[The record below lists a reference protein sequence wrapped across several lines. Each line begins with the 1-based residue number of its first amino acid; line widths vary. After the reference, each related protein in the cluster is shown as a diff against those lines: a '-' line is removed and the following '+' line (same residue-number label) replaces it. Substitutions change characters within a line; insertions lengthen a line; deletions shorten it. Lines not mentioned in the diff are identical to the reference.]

1 MNIKTLLLFLLSTI
15 LLFLG
20 FDRNQWGLV
29 SADSYGNFD
38 KFSESLVIGR
48 LVWTGQRGFFA
59 DGALLGTGDAPSPII
74 GDAEFDHQ
82 YKTYLANGQFETYLL
97 YKSQSGGQAW
107 FFSLLDS
114 ASPFASA
121 ANLRLF
127 RAFTSLLTAATL
139 SALIVWFYLQFGW
152 PAALAVLLTS
162 MISQW
167 LTLFGR
173 NLFYSVW
180 DYFLPMAAALFLL
193 DRESRGLSW
202 GGMASRQ
209 PPLDRTEFRFYLTVG
224 GLIFFKGFLSGYDFL
239 LPPMGMVAT
248 ALIYYALKDKW
259 TLARFARRLLLTGL
273 ACAVGVLASFLVL
286 AAQIGSVT
294 GNFSDGLL
302 RILNTM
308 GRRTFGAPFDPPASD
323 FFAAGQN
330 SSLLAVIQTVAGK
343 TAIVAGVRFIHI
355 FWLFAAVTVLALLV
369 LWLRRGKLGEP
380 SAVRALLATLWISF
394 ASPLAWLVVFK
405 AHAYYHPFTTAI
417 IWHMPSMF
425 FGYALCGLFFTLFF
439 RQKSSP

>member
-1 MNIKTLLLFLLSTI
+1 MPSNLKRLILFLLSTI

-20 FDRNQWGLV
+20 FDRNLLGLV
-29 SADSYGNFD
+29 PAEAFANFD
-38 KFSESLVIGR
+38 KGSESLVIGR

-59 DGALLGTGDAPSPII
+59 DGALLGTGDAPSAII

-82 YKTYLANGQFETYLL
+82 YKVYLNNKVFDTYTI

-114 ASPFASA
+114 ASPFGSAS
-121 ANLRLF
+121 NLRLF
-127 RAFTSLLTAATL
+127 RALTSLLTAVTL
-139 SALIVWFYLQFGW
+139 AALVVWFYLQFGW
-152 PAALAVLLTS
+152 VTALTVLLTS
-162 MISQW
+162 LVSQW
-167 LTLFGR
+167 VTLYGR

-180 DYFLPMAAALFLL
+180 DYFLPMVVALFLL
-193 DRESRGLSW
+193 DRESRG
-202 GGMASRQ
+202 R
-209 PPLDRTEFRFYLTVG
+209 PLREWNFYLAVG
-224 GLIFFKGFLSGYDFL
+224 ALIFLKGFLSGYDFL

-259 TLARFARRLLLTGL
+259 TLSRFTRRLLLTGL
-273 ACAVGVLASFLVL
+273 ACALGVLASFLVL

-302 RILNTM
+302 HILNTM
-308 GRRTFGAPFDPPASD
+308 GRRTFGTPFDPSASD

-330 SSLLAVIQTVAGK
+330 SSLPAVIQTIARK

-355 FWLFAAVTVLALLV
+355 FWLFAVVTVLALLV
-369 LWLRRGKLGEP
+369 LWLRRGKLGNT
-380 SAVRALLATLWISF
+380 SAARALLAVTWISF

-417 IWHMPSMF
+417 IWHMPTMF
-425 FGYALCGLFFTLFF
+425 FGYALCGLFFTLLLK
-439 RQKSSP
+439 RTT